1 MEWAYTIF
9 QRSFGRGNH
18 GQVKC
23 KSGLRGWQSP
33 LRDNYADFAEF
44 ERYAETYG
52 LHRRLGYRSPRA
64 AWNAN
69 PTVQGSVNP
78 SDFRKVNQ

>member
-1 MEWAYTIF
+1 MRQI
-9 QRSFGRGNH
+9 R
-18 GQVKC
+18 C

-33 LRDNYADFAEF
+33 LRDNYAEF
-44 ERYAETYG
+44 ERYADTYG
-52 LHRRLGYRSPRA
+52 LHGRLGYRSPRA

-78 SDFRKVNQ
+78 SDFRKVSQ